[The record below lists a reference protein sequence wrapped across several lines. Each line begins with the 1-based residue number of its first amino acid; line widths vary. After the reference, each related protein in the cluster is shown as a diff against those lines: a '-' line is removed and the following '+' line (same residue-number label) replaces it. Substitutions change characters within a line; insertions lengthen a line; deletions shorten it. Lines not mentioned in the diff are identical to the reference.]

1 MSHRRGKRRAR
12 VGLALAGGGPFGAI
26 YEIGALVALEEAID
40 GLDLH
45 ALDCYVG
52 VSAGAFLAAALA
64 NGIPIAE
71 IHRLFISGEEG
82 EDAVAPGLFKRPAWG
97 EYLRA
102 FLERRVPTGLF
113 DNHAIHEYLEEVFSR
128 PGRTN
133 DFRHLRK
140 PLYLVA
146 TDLDTGESVSFGRE
160 GHDDVPIS
168 KAVQASAALP
178 GIFPPVEIDG
188 RSYVDGVLRKTLH
201 ASEALDDGMEL
212 ALCVNPLVPFDARQ
226 ARHDAASRHRRLAQG
241 GLPVVLSQAFR
252 AVIHSRMELGIS
264 KYQST
269 YRNSD
274 VVLFEPPPGDTE
286 VFFTNV
292 FSYRAR
298 SDVCEHAYQ
307 NTRDDLA
314 RRAAELAPLLERHGL
329 RLRRDVLAQ
338 RRHLSLRVT
347 QPRRLPLRAVAG
359 ELRDTLGHLRHWM
372 AKKGA

>member
-1 MSHRRGKRRAR
+1 MSQRRGKRRGR

-26 YEIGALVALEEAID
+26 YEIGALVALEEAVE

-45 ALDCYVG
+45 AVDCYVG

-71 IHRLFISGEEG
+71 IHRLFISGEQGEG
-82 EDAVAPGLFKRPAWG
+82 AVAPGLFKRPAWG

-102 FLERRVPTGLF
+102 LLERRVPTGLF
-113 DNHAIHEYLEEVFSR
+113 DNHAIHEYLEDAFSR

-133 DFRHLRK
+133 DFRKLRR

-146 TDLDTGESVSFGRE
+146 TDLDTGQSVSFGRE
-160 GHDDVPIS
+160 GHDAVPIS

-178 GIFPPVEIDG
+178 GLFPPVEIDG
-188 RSYVDGVLRKTLH
+188 RCYVDGALKKTLH
-201 ASEALDDGMEL
+201 ASEALDDGMQL
-212 ALCVNPLVPFDARQ
+212 VLCVNPLVPFDARE
-226 ARHDAASRHRRLAQG
+226 ARHDTAARHRRLAQG

-252 AVIHSRMELGIS
+252 AMIHSRMELGLS
-264 KYQST
+264 KYEST

-298 SDVCEHAYQ
+298 RDVCEHAYQ
-307 NTRDDLA
+307 NTRSDLV

-329 RLRRDVLAQ
+329 SLRRDVLAQ
-338 RRHLSLRVT
+338 RRRLSVPDAEP
-347 QPRRLPLRAVAG
+347 QRLPLRAVAV